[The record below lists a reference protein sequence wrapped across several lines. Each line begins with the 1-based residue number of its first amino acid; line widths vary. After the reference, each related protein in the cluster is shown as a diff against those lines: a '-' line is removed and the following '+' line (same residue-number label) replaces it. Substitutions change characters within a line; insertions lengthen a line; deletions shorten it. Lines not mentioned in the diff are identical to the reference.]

1 MVYRPPLFLKI
12 KEEKY
17 TMQLVLNIYDPVT
30 KLISKQH
37 TAETVDIMFGTVEDI
52 IEVID
57 VEKLSDNME
66 WVKVVTVSM
75 KKLKPLLKEVFV
87 GVTDEELKNTKVKE
101 LIPLFI
107 NILRYMISEINGLAG
122 SSKN

>member
-1 MVYRPPLFLKI
+1 
-12 KEEKY
+12 
-17 TMQLVLNIYDPVT
+17 MQLVLNIYDPVT
-30 KLISKQH
+30 KLISKQY

-66 WVKVVTVSM
+66 WVKVITVSM

-107 NILRYMISEINGLAG
+107 NILKYMISEINGLG
-122 SSKN
+122 GNSKN